1 VIIRLQ
7 CRNYKLGQTTDMC
20 FATKATTTPVARIFG
35 YHRRRSCLADVR
47 FRSCPVVAALTF
59 QSGHTVIHGH
69 SVETAL
75 GKSKNELK
83 HDNESFNTTDNSVT
97 GKDSNVRKQDQSWL
111 DYIY

>member
-1 VIIRLQ
+1 MIIRLQ
-7 CRNYKLGQTTDMC
+7 CRNYKLTNYQCVFCNQSNNNTE
-20 FATKATTTPVARIFG
+20 VARIFG
-35 YHRRRSCLADVR
+35 YHRRRSCLAAVR
-47 FRSCPVVAALTF
+47 FRFCPVVAALTF
-59 QSGHTVIHGH
+59 LSGHKVIHGH

-83 HDNESFNTTDNSVT
+83 RDHESFNTTDNSVT